1 MDLPKTLVAAKFLR
15 RLNRF
20 AVVVRLPDGTVVEA
34 HLPNSGRLQEV
45 LRPDNEV
52 WLVPRSGRGRRTAY
66 DVLLAQDGETL
77 VCLDA
82 RLPPQLLLEGIYTGK
97 VQVFGKVLGVQPEI
111 AYGNHRLDLCLQVAN
126 EPPSYWLVETKS
138 VTLVVKGVA
147 LFPDA
152 PTVRGQRHL
161 RLLTALRREGIP
173 TAVVF
178 IVQRPDAKSFHPH
191 EFADPAF
198 ARHLREAAQ
207 AGVLVRAYACSVTLR
222 EIRVVRPIPVRL

>member
-1 MDLPKTLVAAKFLR
+1 MRLPKPLVAARFLR

-20 AVVVRLPDGTVVEA
+20 AILVRLRDGTVVEA

-45 LRPDNEV
+45 LRPDNDF
-52 WLVPRSGRGRRTAY
+52 WLVPRLHPHRRTGY
-66 DVLLAQDGETL
+66 DALLAQDGETL
-77 VCLDA
+77 VGVDA
-82 RLPPQLLLEGIYTGK
+82 RLPPRLLLEGIRAGK
-97 VQVFGKVLGVQPEI
+97 VRVFGKVLSVQPEI
-111 AYGNHRLDLCLQVAN
+111 AYGNHRLDLCLQVVSN
-126 EPPSYWLVETKS
+126 PPSRWLVETKS

-152 PTVRGQRHL
+152 PTVRGQEHL

-178 IVQRPDAKSFHPH
+178 VVQRSDAKCFRPH

-198 ARHLREAAQ
+198 ARCLREAAQ
-207 AGVLVRAYACSVTLR
+207 AGVLVRAYACSVTLS
-222 EIRVVRPIPVRL
+222 EIQIARPIPVRL